1 MTNNRMPDEI
11 AGCNRI
17 RSARREE
24 RNYARRFRK
33 VKPITTQLEMVGGR
47 MLSSHLA
54 VSANSKTGAIG
65 ISSHSLVFWK
75 QRIHP
80 TTHEERQCGS
90 EKAQKML
97 DDARRYSK
105 EGSQRRRAKAK
116 GL

>member
-47 MLSSHLA
+47 MLS
-54 VSANSKTGAIG
+54 SKTGAIG